1 MESSVMNY
9 FKKLATVLFKE
20 KEILELV
27 LKVENEKYDILRFV
41 DVKGLMD
48 LNSQEEGFLELLSSI
63 EKRRKDII
71 IAMCKEKGINPDL
84 SLKEI
89 MEYFNS
95 EINEEIKNEIT
106 DLRESIKSISEKLRA
121 VVRENEQLIK
131 SNMEIISLT
140 LNFANKHSS
149 YETYNF
155 RNKGEAASRVH
166 LINSLA

>member
-95 EINEEIKNEIT
+95 EIDEEIKNEIT
-106 DLRESIKSISEKLRA
+106 DLRESIKNISERLKA

>member
-89 MEYFNS
+89 MECFDS
-95 EINEEIKNEIT
+95 EIDEETKNEIT

-140 LNFANKHSS
+140 INFANKHSS

>member
-1 MESSVMNY
+1 MESSIMNY

-71 IAMCKEKGINPDL
+71 IALCKEKEINPDL

-89 MEYFNS
+89 LEYFDEQIDEETKF
-95 EINEEIKNEIT
+95 EIM
-106 DLRESIKSISEKLRA
+106 DLRESIKNISEKLRA

-140 LNFANKHSS
+140 LNFANKHSA

-155 RNKGEAASRVH
+155 RNKGEASSRVH

>member
-1 MESSVMNY
+1 METSIMNY
-9 FKKLATVLFKE
+9 FKKLATILFKE

-71 IAMCKEKGINPDL
+71 ISMCKEKGINPDL

-89 MEYFNS
+89 IEHFS
-95 EINEEIKNEIT
+95 GQIDEDIKNEIT
-106 DLRESIKSISEKLRA
+106 ELRESIKQISEKLRSI
-121 VVRENEQLIK
+121 VRENEQLIK